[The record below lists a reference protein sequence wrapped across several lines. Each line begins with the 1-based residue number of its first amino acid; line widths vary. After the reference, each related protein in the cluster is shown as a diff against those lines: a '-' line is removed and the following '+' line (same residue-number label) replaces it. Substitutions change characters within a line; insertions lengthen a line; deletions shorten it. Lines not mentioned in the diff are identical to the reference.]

1 MKKIKENI
9 SKVVFVTALPVLLGT
24 TMVFAGTSYSGYNTT
39 VGRLNGNGYTG
50 YQTKATS
57 GANGNLSSSS
67 VGGGYLVDVR
77 MQESNGTAGAWTRNV
92 KSQSERDLDGNVN
105 HKKGDK
111 IRLQFSN
118 DFDTP
123 VAVQVSGSWRSN

>member
-1 MKKIKENI
+1 MKKFKNNI
-9 SKVVFVTALPVLLGT
+9 YKVVFAAALPVLLGT
-24 TMVFAGTSYSGYNTT
+24 TMVFAGTSYLGYNTT
-39 VGRLNGNGYTG
+39 VGKFNGNGYTG
-50 YQTKATS
+50 YQTKAIS
-57 GANGNLSSSS
+57 GANGNLHSSS
-67 VGGGYLVDVR
+67 VGGGYNVDVR
-77 MQESNGTAGAWTRNV
+77 MQKSNGTAGEWSRNV
-92 KSQSERDLDGNVN
+92 KSGSKRDLDGNVN

>member
-1 MKKIKENI
+1 MNRINKKLRGLL
-9 SKVVFVTALPVLLGT
+9 SVVAIPVLLGT
-24 TMVFAGTSYSGYNTT
+24 TMVFAGSSYIGYNTT

-50 YQTKATS
+50 YQTKSTS
-57 GANGNLSSSS
+57 GANGNLSSSL
-67 VGGGYLVDVR
+67 VGGRYFVDVR
-77 MQESNGTAGAWTRNV
+77 MQESNGTAGAWARDV
-92 KSQSERDLDGNVN
+92 RSGSYRDLDGNVN
-105 HKKGDK
+105 HRRGDS